1 MAKQF
6 LSLAEAKQ
14 ALFEGKRVQFHWRDQ
29 ITEINLNT
37 TYDDLRWDM
46 MHAGAVFK
54 MTCLDVA
61 NGQYSIIN

>member
-14 ALFEGKRVQFHWRDQ
+14 ALCEGKRVQFHWRDQ

-46 MHAGAVFK
+46 KAVFK
-54 MTCLDVA
+54 LTCLDVA